1 MLLISSDL
9 PEILHLTNRTYV
21 MYRGEL
27 RAELRAPRSTRKP
40 PCSSHFF
47 EKEAA

>member
-1 MLLISSDL
+1 
-9 PEILHLTNRTYV
+9 

-27 RAELRAPRSTRKP
+27 RAELSGKDITQEQVLN
-40 PCSSHFF
+40 HFF

>member
-1 MLLISSDL
+1 
-9 PEILHLTNRTYV
+9 

-27 RAELRAPRSTRKP
+27 RAELSGANITQEKVL
-40 PCSSHFF
+40 SHFF